1 MLGLPSKTELN
12 KRINKSAI
20 YNLFNLDSK
29 QKESFDED
37 ISFIYIVN
45 EISENSIN
53 ISKGESVPMIH
64 VIRVILKDQKYK
76 DANIAKLF
84 KTNWQPLSEAKL
96 DINGLNLDTVYEN
109 FITQIGG
116 FIITNGHSL
125 DEQIAADEQKAKLE
139 KEIARLERQ
148 ARNEKQPKKK
158 FELVQMIKKLGK
170 GDII

>member
-84 KTNWQPLSEAKL
+84 RLIDNKIILALEYDGQVQIVAYHTKLFKTNWQPLSEAKL

-116 FIITNGHSL
+116 FII
-125 DEQIAADEQKAKLE
+125 
-139 KEIARLERQ
+139 
-148 ARNEKQPKKK
+148 
-158 FELVQMIKKLGK
+158 IK
-170 GDII
+170 